1 MIMKKQI
8 LYILYSLCGMGI
20 LWFCTACTEQDELPA
35 ADLQPLAFTIGAP
48 PSLSGNDGRRQRLY
62 TSNSEHGRPARP
74 YPRRGFGNNPVV
86 E

>member
-1 MIMKKQI
+1 MTMKKQI

-48 PSLSGNDGRRQRLY
+48 LPFQEMTAGASGFTPQTASMDDPHPHL
-62 TSNSEHGRPARP
+62 
-74 YPRRGFGNNPVV
+74 GFGNNPVV

>member
-1 MIMKKQI
+1 MTMKKQI

-48 PSLSGNDGRRQRLY
+48 LPFQEMTASRIREQ
-62 TSNSEHGRPARP
+62 PC
-74 YPRRGFGNNPVV
+74 RGITATRYILP
-86 E
+86 